1 MSETRESNSSKRRR
15 LDLDANKSG
24 SNGKAM
30 SGHHEV
36 GSSASAAPTSNPI
49 SRNAQD
55 PEKGCAEPRKDPPK
69 KPNSIR
75 GRSEENTEIQKI
87 IPPKKLDR
95 VWGKNEK
102 NKDTQKTQIYLP
114 KSRTV
119 FGGKVKNL
127 RTTLKPHALP
137 ISPTMFGEK
146 VGKVRTIKHSLPGRT
161 QHHRCA
167 RYARRW
173 RYTLVRFQ
181 HGCPL
186 SGRKHGEN
194 RHKIRPVFLIQ
205 TR

>member
-75 GRSEENTEIQKI
+75 GRSEKNTENQKT
-87 IPPKKLDR
+87 IPPKKPDR
-95 VWGKNEK
+95 VRGKNGK
-102 NKDTQKTQIYLP
+102 NKDSQKNTNLPPKKPNSVRGKSEKSTDNLKTTCPPNKPNNVRGKGGESQDNQTQSPRPY
-114 KSRTV
+114 
-119 FGGKVKNL
+119 
-127 RTTLKPHALP
+127 TT
-137 ISPTMFGEK
+137 SQM
-146 VGKVRTIKHSLPGRT
+146 RTIRT
-161 QHHRCA
+161 
-167 RYARRW
+167 
-173 RYTLVRFQ
+173 
-181 HGCPL
+181 
-186 SGRKHGEN
+186 
-194 RHKIRPVFLIQ
+194 
-205 TR
+205 